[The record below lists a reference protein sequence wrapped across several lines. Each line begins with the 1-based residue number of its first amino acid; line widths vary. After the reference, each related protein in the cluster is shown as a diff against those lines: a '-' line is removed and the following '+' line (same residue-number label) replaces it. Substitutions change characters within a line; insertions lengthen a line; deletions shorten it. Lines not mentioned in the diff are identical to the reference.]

1 VILIFNTSYTQ
12 IQEWVS
18 VSSYRNS
25 KGAFKLNYFIDLRVY
40 SLYTHTHSQ
49 NEGSAINGEL
59 PAYHLQWNW
68 LLK

>member
-1 VILIFNTSYTQ
+1 
-12 IQEWVS
+12 
-18 VSSYRNS
+18 
-25 KGAFKLNYFIDLRVY
+25 LNYFIDLRVY